1 MITNTGKNIL
11 AKYLVG
17 QAPAYAS
24 YIAIGC
30 GPKPLLFLSCDI
42 KKTSLANN
50 LATITTNE
58 PHGFSVGQKIIISNS
73 LKSNIDDVYLG
84 SYTILSVPLS
94 TTFTYALTGENLT
107 EEILLPMATAS
118 LDFSNK
124 ESLDFEMFRIPI
136 TSRGYVTEGG
146 QSKIVFTAELPT
158 AERYEITEV
167 GVWSAGSNPTAG
179 AYDSK
184 TVYSFSGTENWEY
197 HNQSGSGAILPIYEP
212 LDAGS
217 SPPNNIIA
225 TTSQVFQTNADNRI
239 FTNAER
245 SSRYERCRF
254 LNNIMVVRGD
264 MTNLSLTGNVIG
276 VPSGSNHIHLTAAN
290 LDFNKNAPT
299 DQLKLAFSVVNK
311 DGESSIQ
318 PDEVRIVIEFSD
330 TDAANVEGSEY
341 ARLQVVLKETD
352 VNVDFATNRYFVSSV
367 ALQDLIKTS
376 GFTWNIVDTVKFY
389 VTVIKGTA
397 LVSNKSATSSVV
409 TLTTSTNH
417 SFVVGDKIIVYGLGN
432 SERFDGTF
440 EITEVTS
447 NTIKY
452 NKNGVAVSSTAVSPT
467 IEIASPTE
475 DYYVALDALRLENT
489 TSSNPVY
496 GLSGYSVIKNSNAE
510 TIIKNANTTNHI
522 EFRFGMDVL

>member
-30 GPKPLLFLSCDI
+30 G
-42 KKTSLANN
+42 
-50 LATITTNE
+50 ATPIASDGT
-58 PHGFSVGQKIIISNS
+58 
-73 LKSNIDDVYLG
+73 LG
-84 SYTILSVPLS
+84 DYS
-94 TTFTYALTGENLT
+94 
-107 EEILLPMATAS
+107 
-118 LDFSNK
+118 DK
-124 ESLDFEMFRIPI
+124 ESLDFEMFRVPI

-167 GVWSAGSNPTAG
+167 GVWSAGANPTAG

-184 TVYSFSGTENWEY
+184 TIYSFSGAENWEY
-197 HNQSGSGAILPIYEP
+197 HNQNGAIAIPSIYEP
-212 LDAGS
+212 LDSGS
-217 SPPNNIIA
+217 TPPNNKIS
-225 TTSQVFQTNADNRI
+225 TSRTVFQTNADNRI
-239 FTNAER
+239 FTNTER

-264 MTNLSLTGNVIG
+264 MTNLSLTNG
-276 VPSGSNHIHLTAAN
+276 VLGIPTGSNHIHLTGAS

-299 DQLKLAFSVVNK
+299 DQLKLAFSVINK

-318 PDEVRIVIEFSD
+318 PDEVRIVLEFSD
-330 TDAANVEGSEY
+330 TDEANSTNSQY
-341 ARLQVVLKETD
+341 ARYQVILKDTD
-352 VNVDFATNRYFVSSV
+352 STVDFATNRYFVSSLE
-367 ALQDLIKTS
+367 LQDLFKTT

-389 VTVIKGTA
+389 V
-397 LVSNKSATSSVV
+397 SVM
-409 TLTTSTNH
+409 
-417 SFVVGDKIIVYGLGN
+417 
-432 SERFDGTF
+432 
-440 EITEVTS
+440 
-447 NTIKY
+447 
-452 NKNGVAVSSTAVSPT
+452 KNGAVS
-467 IEIASPTE
+467 
-475 DYYVALDALRLENT
+475 DNYYVCLDALRLENV

-496 GLSGYSVIKNSNAE
+496 GLSGYSVIKNDNAE